1 LYNHRL
7 FKVFYFT
14 ENQQWLWHK
23 NTNIKYYDVFI
34 FIIMKIVYG
43 PVASWRLG
51 RSLGVDLICSPNK
64 ICSFDCIYCQ
74 LEKAEKLTAQR
85 DLFISIEQLKDE
97 LKNALEKTTPDV
109 ITLSG
114 MGEPTLAN
122 NMHEVVELI
131 RGLTDLPLAI
141 LTNSSLLYDKN
152 VQKTLRNLDIIVA
165 KLDAPDQELFQKIN
179 RPASGIT
186 FEKTL
191 RDIKELRRG
200 FHGKFALQIMFMNE
214 NKNYAHELADL
225 AKEIKPDEVQIN
237 TPLRPCA
244 VEPLPKKE
252 LDEIEKAFTGL
263 NTISVY
269 HSPKP
274 MTDPLDKLELIKRR
288 RMEP

>member
-1 LYNHRL
+1 
-7 FKVFYFT
+7 
-14 ENQQWLWHK
+14 
-23 NTNIKYYDVFI
+23 
-34 FIIMKIVYG
+34 MKIVYG

-74 LEKAEKLTAQR
+74 LEKTEKLTAQR
-85 DLFISIEQLKDE
+85 NSFISIEQLKDE

-114 MGEPTLAN
+114 MGEPTLAK
-122 NMHEVVELI
+122 NMSKAIQIIRELA
-131 RGLTDLPLAI
+131 DLPLAI
-141 LTNSSLLYDKN
+141 LTNSSLMYDKN
-152 VQKTLRNLDIIVA
+152 VQSDLKKLDIIVA

-191 RDIKELRRG
+191 RGIKELRRD
-200 FHGKFALQIMFMNE
+200 FHGKFALQIMFIEE
-214 NKNYAHELADL
+214 NKNYVDELATL
-225 AKEIKPDEVQIN
+225 AREIKPDEAQIN
-237 TPLRPCA
+237 TPLRLCKIK
-244 VEPLPKKE
+244 PLPMEE
-252 LDEIEKAFTGL
+252 LDEIEKKFTRL

>member
-1 LYNHRL
+1 
-7 FKVFYFT
+7 
-14 ENQQWLWHK
+14 
-23 NTNIKYYDVFI
+23 
-34 FIIMKIVYG
+34 MKIVYG

-51 RSLGVDLICSPNK
+51 RSLGVDLICSSKK

-74 LEKAEKLTAQR
+74 LEKAEKIISQR
-85 DLFISIEQLKDE
+85 DTFVSINNVEKE
-97 LKNALEKTTPDV
+97 LKNALEQITPDV

-165 KLDAPDQELFQKIN
+165 KLDAPNQGLFQKIN
-179 RPASGIT
+179 RPANGIT

-191 RDIKELRRG
+191 RGIKELRRD
-200 FHGKFALQIMFMNE
+200 FHGKFALQIMFMEE
-214 NKNYAHELADL
+214 NKDYVNELAEL
-225 AKEIKPDEVQIN
+225 AREIQPDEVQIN
-237 TPLRPCA
+237 TPLRLCK
-244 VEPLPKKE
+244 VKPLPKEE